1 MLYRNYYILHIMA
14 TPTTFINKYRPYYLK
29 DFCVTDT
36 FRNALSTLIDVD
48 ELNILF
54 IGNGNSGKTSMLYA
68 LIREYYNLSKNDA
81 FPENNILFVNNLK
94 EQGIQYFRNDMKTFC
109 QSSSSIYGKKKLVL
123 IDDIDTINEQSQQ
136 VFRNYIDK
144 YSNNI
149 QKVVESI
156 QSRLHIIHIPPPSEI
171 QIRNIMDNIIFE
183 ENIVIDKESKDY
195 IITLSNNSIR
205 TLISLLEK
213 IYIYNKPIDKK
224 LCIQICSIISHQRF
238 ESYLNQLKNNNLA
251 DAIQIMYEIYD
262 YGYSVIDI
270 FDYLFAYI
278 KITDQVNDD
287 IKYKITKLLC
297 KYITIFNMIHEDCI
311 ELALFTGNMIEIL
324 KN

>member
-1 MLYRNYYILHIMA
+1 
-14 TPTTFINKYRPYYLK
+14 
-29 DFCVTDT
+29 
-36 FRNALSTLIDVD
+36 
-48 ELNILF
+48 
-54 IGNGNSGKTSMLYA
+54 
-68 LIREYYNLSKNDA
+68 
-81 FPENNILFVNNLK
+81 
-94 EQGIQYFRNDMKTFC
+94 
-109 QSSSSIYGKKKLVL
+109 
-123 IDDIDTINEQSQQ
+123 
-136 VFRNYIDK
+136 
-144 YSNNI
+144 
-149 QKVVESI
+149 
-156 QSRLHIIHIPPPSEI
+156 
-171 QIRNIMDNIIFE
+171 MDNIIFE

-213 IYIYNKPIDKK
+213 IYIYNKPIDKN